1 MILTRTFLN
10 ARRAGARKLLGSPQA
25 MHAALLS
32 GFPPGADPGRPLW
45 RVDLDDPLR
54 PTVYLLS
61 ATEPDLTH
69 LEEQAGWPS
78 QPTTTS
84 RSYAP
89 LLDAVAQGT
98 SWAFRLTAN
107 PTHRAQI
114 NGRSQIVAHVT
125 VAQQIG
131 WLAARQSALG
141 IDLGSEDASTFTLT
155 KREVRQFKRGGS
167 SVTLGVATFEGT
179 LRVADPDL
187 LREALASGIGRAKA
201 YGCGLMTLAA
211 PR

>member
-10 ARRAGARKLLGSPQA
+10 ARRSGARKLLGSPQA

-32 GFPPGADPGRPLW
+32 GFPPGVEPGRPLW
-45 RVDLDDPLR
+45 RVDLDDPMR

-61 ATEPDLTH
+61 DSTPDLAH

-78 QPTTTS
+78 QTTTTS
-84 RSYAP
+84 RPYAP
-89 LLDAVAQGT
+89 LLDAVENGS

-114 NGRSQIVAHVT
+114 NGRSQVVAHVT

-131 WLAARQSALG
+131 WLAERQARLG
-141 IDLGSEDASTFTLT
+141 IDLGGDEPSFALT
-155 KREVRQFKRGGS
+155 RREVRTFRRGDG
-167 SVTLGVATFEGT
+167 SVTLGVATFEGVLT
-179 LRVADPDL
+179 VLDSSL
-187 LREALASGIGRAKA
+187 LRQALTSGIGRAKA
-201 YGCGLMTLAA
+201 YGCGLMTLAP

>member
-1 MILTRTFLN
+1 MILTRTFVN

-32 GFPPGADPGRPLW
+32 GFPPGINVGRPLW
-45 RVDLDDPLR
+45 RVDMDDPLR

-61 ATEPDLTH
+61 NSRPDLTH
-69 LEEQAGWPS
+69 VEEQAGWPS

-84 RSYAP
+84 RPYAP
-89 LLDAVAQGT
+89 LLDAVENG
-98 SWAFRLTAN
+98 SVWAFRLTAN
-107 PTHRAQI
+107 PTHRAHI

-125 VAQQIG
+125 VAQQIA
-131 WLAARQSALG
+131 WLAERQSKLG
-141 IDLGSEDASTFTLT
+141 IDLGQDEPSFTLAH
-155 KREVRQFKRGGS
+155 REVRKFKRGDG
-167 SVTLGVATFEGT
+167 SVTLGLATFEGV
-179 LRVADPDL
+179 LKVADSIL
-187 LREALASGIGRAKA
+187 LKQALTSGIGRAKA